1 MKFFHTRDTPEILEN
16 VTPIFGRRIRTFGN
30 TPQGVMW
37 KNAEGQQLRFEML
50 AGILDNLPP
59 STPISIHDFGCGYG
73 AFFDFLSNLP
83 QMPEIFYTGY
93 DISNDMIAA
102 ARNRINDERAS
113 FIKATEIKTPGDFTI
128 VSGTYN
134 LKVDVPD
141 EPWNAYIRQSLKQ
154 IWSMTNQGLAFNMLN
169 NNHPEQGDSLYY
181 ADADEFMEFC
191 AQLSP
196 NVSLIDDYPLHEW
209 TIFIHR

>member
-1 MKFFHTRDTPEILEN
+1 
-16 VTPIFGRRIRTFGN
+16 
-30 TPQGVMW
+30 
-37 KNAEGQQLRFEML
+37 
-50 AGILDNLPP
+50 
-59 STPISIHDFGCGYG
+59 
-73 AFFDFLSNLP
+73 
-83 QMPEIFYTGY
+83 
-93 DISNDMIAA
+93 MIAA